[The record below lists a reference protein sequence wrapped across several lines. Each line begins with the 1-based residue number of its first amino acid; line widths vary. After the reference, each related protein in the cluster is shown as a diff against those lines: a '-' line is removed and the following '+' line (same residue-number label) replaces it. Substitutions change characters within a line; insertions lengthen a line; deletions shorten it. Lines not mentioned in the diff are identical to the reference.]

1 VNRVR
6 RLRRGPAGALVV
18 RLGAALVFCLVLL
31 SGTEAYGA
39 TVAIL
44 SGASSPALSETTNR
58 LRGELS
64 ALRLRV
70 LLLGRPTTDE
80 LGGLDSRAWLEHTAE
95 ARDID
100 AVIEVIGEKAP
111 EAVDVW
117 IFERSPW
124 RSHVAR
130 VFPDPNTPDR
140 AGTLAIRA
148 IEVLRSY
155 NLETDLAAKARARDD
170 DMPATDSGPVNASPP
185 AAEQAPVK
193 ASRDSVEGAGV
204 ELGAGVLTGLD
215 RVGPALLPVL
225 GLDWRAHPSLVVH
238 ATVSGWGTEPKLRA
252 SAGTVRVAQGYGAL
266 GLCYCPTASAI
277 RPYLALS
284 VGVSRTSL
292 AGAAESPSRGH
303 DVAQWSLLFDAGA
316 GARLRLP
323 SRYYA
328 TLTGHVQ
335 LTQPHVSIHVVDE
348 QIGSTG
354 RPNLVANLTVG
365 AWL

>member
-1 VNRVR
+1 
-6 RLRRGPAGALVV
+6 VV
-18 RLGAALVFCLVLL
+18 RLGSALVFCLVLL
-31 SGTEAYGA
+31 SGTEAYGV

-44 SGASSPALSETTNR
+44 SGASSPALSETSNR

-80 LGGLDSRAWLEHTAE
+80 LGGLDNRAWLEHTAE

-155 NLETDLAAKARARDD
+155 NLETDLAARARAREDD
-170 DMPATDSGPVNASPP
+170 VPAADSGPVSAAPP
-185 AAEQAPVK
+185 AVEPAPVK
-193 ASRDSVEGAGV
+193 PSRDSVEGAGV

-225 GLDWRAHPSLVVH
+225 GLDWRAHPLLVVH
-238 ATVSGWGTEPKLRA
+238 ATVSGWGTEPRLKA

-266 GLCYCPTASAI
+266 GLCYCPTADSAI
-277 RPYLALS
+277 GPYLALS
-284 VGVSRTSL
+284 AGVSRTSL
-292 AGAAESPSRGH
+292 AGAAESPARGH
-303 DVAQWSLLFDAGA
+303 DVAQWSLLLDAGA

-323 SRYYA
+323 HRYYA
-328 TLTGHVQ
+328 TLTGHLQ
-335 LTQPHVSIHVVDE
+335 LAQPHVTIHVVDE

-354 RPNLVANLTVG
+354 RPNLAANLTVG